1 MIVLYICMQIM
12 FQIEHV
18 RCYVFFFRL
27 NVGSFFVLAISSC
40 IFGEKKNLPFR
51 LAMAVQHSTV
61 PIALIN
67 FIVSLRNSIR
77 TL

>member
-1 MIVLYICMQIM
+1 MYDAMW
-12 FQIEHV
+12 
-18 RCYVFFFRL
+18 FFFRL
-27 NVGSFFVLAISSC
+27 NVGSFFVLVISSC
-40 IFGEKKNLPFR
+40 MFGENKNSHFR

-67 FIVSLRNSIR
+67 FIVSLRNWIR

>member
-1 MIVLYICMQIM
+1 MLYLCMQIM

-18 RCYVFFFRL
+18 RCYVGFFRL

-40 IFGEKKNLPFR
+40 IFGRKKKLHFR
-51 LAMAVQHSTV
+51 LAMAVQHFTV

-67 FIVSLRNSIR
+67 FIVSLRN
-77 TL
+77 